1 MPDIISTFYSG
12 VIFVIV
18 NMWSWEGEENASIF
32 VTYPHLESE
41 LSSAVNS

>member
-1 MPDIISTFYSG
+1 MPDITSTFYSG

-18 NMWSWEGEENASIF
+18 NMWSWGGEENASIF
-32 VTYPHLESE
+32 VTHTHLELE